1 MKTQAWG
8 WLAAAVLAA
17 GLNASYHNGGL
28 EWAHRIADRVEHN
41 SNAVLALATGR
52 ADQFMAEAQI
62 ISAYQ
67 SPSCPLS
74 AVLAEVRHSIA
85 PAHSELDRFEEVS
98 AREEAQL
105 ARLEA
110 SRSRIEARFARLN
123 MANFNPV
130 VVRAPRIVC
139 PRVRV
144 SVPRMPVIRMPSVRV
159 LHVEYM
165 GPGPV

>member
-8 WLAAAVLAA
+8 WLATAVLAA
-17 GLNASYHNGGL
+17 GLNSSYHNGGL
-28 EWAHRIADRVEHN
+28 EWAHRIADRIEHN

-52 ADQFMAEAQI
+52 ADQFTAEAQS
-62 ISAYQ
+62 ISGHQA
-67 SPSCPLS
+67 SPCPRS

-85 PAHSELDRFEEVS
+85 PAHSELDRFEQMS

-110 SRSRIEARFARLN
+110 NRSRMEARFARLN

-144 SVPRMPVIRMPSVRV
+144 SAPRMPAIKMPSVPV
-159 LHVEYM
+159 VHVGYTV
-165 GPGPV
+165 PGPA